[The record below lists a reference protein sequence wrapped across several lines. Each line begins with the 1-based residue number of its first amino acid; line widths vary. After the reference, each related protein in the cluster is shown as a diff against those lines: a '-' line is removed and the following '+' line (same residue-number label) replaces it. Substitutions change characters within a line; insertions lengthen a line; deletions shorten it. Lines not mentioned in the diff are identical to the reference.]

1 MDSEI
6 IAKINNGEEI
16 DNIEKIFGE
25 FSDEEEKEPESE
37 EEFEGYVEEE
47 EPIEPEVIRE
57 PEIIEDED
65 LREEEIIERRRF
77 PRKVI
82 KQDRKPIDF
91 SKLDENEKYLPLS
104 YIIDNYNQW
113 DIILKACR
121 SNFNIVNNMAK
132 VSDSILLK
140 LILLCTYAVENDINP
155 ELNNY
160 FIDYALQRNVKI

>member
-1 MDSEI
+1 MDFEI
-6 IAKINNGEEI
+6 IEKINNGEEI
-16 DNIEKIFGE
+16 VFGE
-25 FSDEEEKEPESE
+25 FSDDDEEKEPESE

-47 EPIEPEVIRE
+47 EPIEPEVVRE
-57 PEIIEDED
+57 PEIIDED
-65 LREEEIIERRRF
+65 LREEIIEKRHF
-77 PRKVI
+77 QRKVI

-104 YIIDNYNQW
+104 YIIDNYSQW